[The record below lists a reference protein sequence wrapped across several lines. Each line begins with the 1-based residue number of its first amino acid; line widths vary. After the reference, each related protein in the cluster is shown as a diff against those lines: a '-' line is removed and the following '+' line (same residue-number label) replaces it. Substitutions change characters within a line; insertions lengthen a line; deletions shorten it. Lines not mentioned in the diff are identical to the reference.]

1 MEVDEH
7 LRFRVVS
14 RGAFPLL
21 FEPDIDWGTFLGA
34 NIIHDY

>member
-14 RGAFPLL
+14 RGALPLI
-21 FEPDIDWGTFLGA
+21 FEPDIDWGTFHGA